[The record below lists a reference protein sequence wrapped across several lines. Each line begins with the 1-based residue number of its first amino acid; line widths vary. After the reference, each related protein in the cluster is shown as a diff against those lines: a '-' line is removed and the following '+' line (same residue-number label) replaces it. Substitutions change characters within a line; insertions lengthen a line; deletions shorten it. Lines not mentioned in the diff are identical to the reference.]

1 MAEETPAQLADAT
14 PAEDPTETT
23 TATAAE
29 GDTKAD
35 EGIPDD
41 VTADYVNE
49 EAQGALAAFQATP
62 DYEHLAA
69 FLNALREGYLVVD
82 VTGEPSKK
90 KRHRIRTIR
99 STTGKLVLP
108 LFTSMAGLRSIVP
121 GDRQH
126 LLRGAVMPATVALGL
141 IATDRFVA
149 AEIDKSGASLVLL
162 RKYVVLAAS
171 SDEIT
176 AESLSAMK

>member
-14 PAEDPTETT
+14 PAEDPTETP

-29 GDTKAD
+29 GDD
-35 EGIPDD
+35 GIPDG

-69 FLNALREGYLVVD
+69 FLNALRTGYLVVD

-108 LFTSMAGLRSIVP
+108 LFTSMAGLRAIVP

-176 AESLSAMK
+176 AESLAAMK